1 MRRSI
6 CFCEPNT
13 AFAGE
18 INNWKF
24 IYTSSTAL
32 PKGARLKFDPAS
44 KGRVID
50 WEIPSANLKKGNNLI
65 YALLENGKV
74 LQAKEI
80 EVAGRLTPEFEFTL
94 PVDVPAG
101 KAITIIMG
109 APKDDKNSRRSQGT
123 RAQTNSQR
131 RRPFYLY
138 VDPKGKGNYDEAETF
153 NIDIRG
159 SQLHTIRVITPSF
172 VTKNKRFDVIARF
185 EDEFGNLTNEAPED
199 TLIELSHESL
209 RENLNW
215 KLFIPETGFISLPNL
230 YFNEPGVYTLQL
242 KNLSTKEIFCSAPI
256 RCFAE
261 AHDALFWGQLHGES
275 ERYDSTENIE
285 SCFRHFRDEKAFN
298 YYGASPFENQEETS
312 NELWKAILQNAAD
325 FYEEDRF
332 ITFTGMQWVGT
343 PKTEGVRVLVF
354 NKEQKQI
361 LRKKDTKYAT
371 LQKMYKSFAPKELI
385 SIPSFTMGKGY
396 EFNFEDFNP
405 EFERVVEIYNAWG
418 SSECTAKEGNPAPI
432 SGPAKTGVN
441 ETAEGSIQ
449 KALLKNCRF
458 GFIAGGLDDRG
469 IYNDFFDEDQNQ
481 YPPGMTAIIAKSHN
495 RDSMFDALY
504 NRSCYATTGE
514 RMIVGFSVSGVAMGK
529 ETSTA
534 EKPGFLVNRHLVIYA
549 AGTKKLTTVELIR
562 NGTVVKTWKPD
573 HYSFD
578 VKFDDMEALE
588 KIVIKNKDKKPPF
601 IFYYIRVTQEDGHM
615 AWSSP
620 IWIDLLP
627 VIPPKPDARKAVKA
641 LPKKLT
647 QEELFDEEDD
657 DDTFEEDFDDIDDDE
672 E

>member
-18 INNWKF
+18 VNNWKF
-24 IYTSSTAL
+24 IYTPATSL
-32 PKGARLKFDPAS
+32 PKGTRIKFDPAS

-50 WEIPSANLKKGNNLI
+50 WEIPSANLKNGSNVI
-65 YALLENGKV
+65 YAILENGKV

-80 EVAGRLTPEFEFTL
+80 EVAGRVTPEFEFSL
-94 PVDVPAG
+94 PVDVSAG
-101 KAITIIMG
+101 KTITIIMG
-109 APKDDKNSRRSQGT
+109 APKDDKVSRRSNGT

-131 RRPFYLY
+131 RRAFYLY

-159 SQLHTIRVITPSF
+159 SQLHTIRVVAPTYVI
-172 VTKNKRFDVIARF
+172 KNKRFDVVARF
-185 EDEFGNLTNEAPED
+185 EDQFGNLTNEAPED

-242 KNLSTKEIFCSAPI
+242 KNLKTQEIFCSSPI
-256 RCFAE
+256 RCFSE
-261 AHDALFWGQLHGES
+261 AHDALFWGQVHGES
-275 ERYDSTENIE
+275 ERYDSTENLE
-285 SCFRHFRDEKAFN
+285 NCFRHFRDERAFN

-343 PKTEGVRVLVF
+343 TKTEGIRVLVF

-361 LRKKDTKYAT
+361 LRKKDAKYAT
-371 LQKMYKSFAPKELI
+371 LQKMYKAFAPKELI

-418 SSECTAKEGNPAPI
+418 SSENTAKEGNPVPI
-432 SGPAKTGVN
+432 SGPAKGGVN

-449 KALLKNCRF
+449 KALQKNCRF
-458 GFIAGGLDDRG
+458 GFVAGGLDDRG
-469 IYNDFFDEDQNQ
+469 IYNDFFDGDQNQ
-481 YPPGMTAIIAKSHN
+481 YPPGMTAIIAKNHT
-495 RDSMFDALY
+495 RDALFDALY
-504 NRSCYATTGE
+504 NRSCYATSGE
-514 RMIVGFSVSGVAMGK
+514 KMIVGFSVSGVGMGK

-549 AGTKKLTTVELIR
+549 AGTQKLSTVEIIR
-562 NGTVVKTWKPD
+562 NGTVIKSWKPD
-573 HYSFD
+573 HYAFD
-578 VKFDDMEALE
+578 VIFDDMDSLE
-588 KIVIKNKDKKPPF
+588 KVSIKNKDKKPPF
-601 IFYYIRVTQEDGHM
+601 IYYYIRVTQEDGHM

-627 VIPPKPDARKAVKA
+627 VVPPKPDARKALK
-641 LPKKLT
+641 PTSKKVI
-647 QEELFDEEDD
+647 EEVFEDEEEDD
-657 DDTFEEDFDDIDDDE
+657 FDDNFSDIEDDE
-672 E
+672 DEE